1 MDDRPT
7 LLTRWLVPLGKAIV
21 SLGLLGLIIARV
33 DFSLLHTHWH
43 RLSGLVLLAC
53 AGLLAVQV
61 TLIAGVRLKLVLA
74 CLKSEPTLAQTSRV
88 ALCGFFFEQVAF
100 GFVGGDAMRLWLLRR
115 IAIPGRTALQ
125 ALLID
130 RGLGF
135 AALFLLALAGLPGLR
150 QLLPNF
156 ADHRKIVLASGAI
169 VLLAGAM
176 LSGVLLLPERYRRHP
191 LLAELGAFVSG
202 GLRDADVGRRL
213 SMVLALAITVQLLNV
228 LIMFLVGLNMRL
240 PVRLAQWFFIVPAAL
255 LFSMLPITAG
265 GWGLR
270 EGILVFSLQGLG
282 VRPEEAV
289 VPSIVFGL
297 GTLLVTL
304 PGGLIW
310 LANRRPKVTGTPTGE
325 PEAPSEERR
334 QAAMARAQR

>member
-1 MDDRPT
+1 
-7 LLTRWLVPLGKAIV
+7 
-21 SLGLLGLIIARV
+21 
-33 DFSLLHTHWH
+33 
-43 RLSGLVLLAC
+43 
-53 AGLLAVQV
+53 
-61 TLIAGVRLKLVLA
+61 
-74 CLKSEPTLAQTSRV
+74 
-88 ALCGFFFEQVAF
+88 
-100 GFVGGDAMRLWLLRR
+100 
-115 IAIPGRTALQ
+115 
-125 ALLID
+125 
-130 RGLGF
+130 
-135 AALFLLALAGLPGLR
+135 
-150 QLLPNF
+150 
-156 ADHRKIVLASGAI
+156 
-169 VLLAGAM
+169 
-176 LSGVLLLPERYRRHP
+176 
-191 LLAELGAFVSG
+191 
-202 GLRDADVGRRL
+202 
-213 SMVLALAITVQLLNV
+213 
-228 LIMFLVGLNMRL
+228 MRL